1 MDTALTAGSG
11 TTTADRT
18 GLERLT
24 TGFTDCWNRH
34 DIVKFA
40 QLFAR
45 DADFV
50 NVVGMWWKNR
60 QEIEQAHAYSHATF
74 FKNSRLSGEIAGLK
88 FPRPD
93 VATVHVLWELV
104 GQVEPDGSVGQPRKG
119 ILLLVCVKNDGAWLI
134 HSAQNTD
141 ILAAELT
148 RPAAKN

>member
-1 MDTALTAGSG
+1 MTAGSAN
-11 TTTADRT
+11 TTADRT

-24 TGFTDCWNRH
+24 TGFIDCWNRH
-34 DIVKFA
+34 DMAQFA

-60 QEIEQAHAYSHATF
+60 QEIEKAHAHSHATF
-74 FKNSRLSGEIAGLK
+74 FKNSRLSGEIARLK
-88 FPRPD
+88 FLRPD

-119 ILLLVCVKNDGAWLI
+119 ILLLVCVKNDSAWLI

-141 ILAAELT
+141 ILAVELT
-148 RPAAKN
+148 RPAPKN

>member
-1 MDTALTAGSG
+1 MIMAQ
-11 TTTADRT
+11 
-18 GLERLT
+18 
-24 TGFTDCWNRH
+24 
-34 DIVKFA
+34 FA

-60 QEIEQAHAYSHATF
+60 QEIEQAHAHSHATF

-88 FPRPD
+88 FLRPD

-119 ILLLVCVKNDGAWLI
+119 RLLLVCVKNDSAWLI
-134 HSAQNTD
+134 YSAQNTD
-141 ILAAELT
+141 ILAVELT
-148 RPAAKN
+148 RPAPK